1 MLNLLLSRNIQAIQN
16 YQVPYRQS
24 NQYTDLIEAW
34 VEEHGTVR
42 GLNYFVDMHPDCE
55 LLRIVSAYL
64 TTLPLPRGLQYLTYL
79 HRPARNAALTRK
91 YLLAAVRKIGGL
103 QLGIEEVISKYYLE
117 RCRSIMVSNGHRT
130 RRFYQYINRLY
141 LQSIYDGSAQFY
153 LRLDAVRD
161 VYSAV
166 QEQTMDLHE
175 LNDNS
180 EYETSSD
187 ESSESGDYPS
197 SMIDI

>member
-24 NQYTDLIEAW
+24 NQYTDFIEAW

-42 GLNYFVDMHPDCE
+42 GLSYFVDMHPDRE

-64 TTLPLPRGLQYLTYL
+64 TTIPLPRGLQYLTYL

-103 QLGIEEVISKYYLE
+103 DIGIEEVISKYYLE
-117 RCRSIMVSNGHRT
+117 RCRSIMISNGHRT